1 MEKAIETLI
10 NSDQKAKGFVDVIS
24 QDKSSRYKLG
34 IIDFLTKYSGMKMLE
49 NEIKSTVYKVNK
61 NEISAID

>member
-1 MEKAIETLI
+1 MEKVIETLI
-10 NSDQKAKGFVDVIS
+10 ISDEKAKGFVDVIS